1 MCSSDLN
8 ATYLDAEIDVQD
20 GLGGFVRERIL
31 GVSDWTYNL
40 VGIYERNGLS
50 ARLTYN
56 GRSSFLD
63 RRDIRGNFSN
73 PNDPGNDL
81 YLEEAHPAGRLDLSV
96 NYDLF
101 ENATVFFDWT
111 NITQDPFRQ
120 NFSSARGGRER
131 AEYVRFLR
139 FEETTVS
146 LGLRFRL

>member
-1 MCSSDLN
+1 M
-8 ATYLDAEIDVQD
+8 
-20 GLGGFVRERIL
+20 
-31 GVSDWTYNL
+31 
-40 VGIYERNGLS
+40 
-50 ARLTYN
+50 ARAPA
-56 GRSSFLD
+56 D
-63 RRDIRGNFSN
+63 RRDIRGNLN
-73 PNDPGNDL
+73 DPNDPGRDL
-81 YLEEAHPAGRLDLSV
+81 YLEEAFPAGRLDLSV